1 MYNPPA
7 FAEHDRG
14 QIVAFLHRAALGHL
28 ITASTPGDDGTG
40 DEVGDGLNNGP
51 SIQATALPF
60 VVDQDLTRVR
70 AHFAKANRHWRSI
83 NGSTGL
89 LIVPG
94 DDTYVSPRW
103 YPSKAE
109 HGRVVPTWN
118 YELVHIHGTI
128 EIHHDPAWKRT
139 MVEDLTDQHEARI
152 SEADQRPAWMVS
164 DAPSG
169 FIDDQLKAIV
179 GIEVTITNLEAKR
192 KLSQNRAEADQY
204 GVIDGLAR
212 SDHSVD
218 HNLAAA
224 MTRPSV

>member
-28 ITASTPGDDGTG
+28 ITASTTGDDGAG

-118 YELVHIHGTI
+118 YELV
-128 EIHHDPAWKRT
+128 
-139 MVEDLTDQHEARI
+139 
-152 SEADQRPAWMVS
+152 
-164 DAPSG
+164 
-169 FIDDQLKAIV
+169 
-179 GIEVTITNLEAKR
+179 EVTITNLEAKR